1 MPVEP
6 CGVSYAGGDG
16 GCVAAL
22 DMENSGPTATPAPV
36 IIIRKKKARHGGH
49 HGGAW
54 KVAYADFVTALMA
67 LFIVLW
73 IVNTSQEI
81 RDAVSGYFKDPRGF
95 GRDKG
100 STKPGTVKS
109 GTTIEVSKTDMSEI
123 KKKLEEA
130 MKKMPELE
138 KLKNQVEMTVTNE
151 GLRIELLEN
160 EKGVFFE
167 SGSPHPTPLGQELIA
182 LLAKEVGKMPNH
194 VLIEGHTD
202 SRPYVSESGYSNWEL
217 SADRANSARRLMQTT
232 GLRADQVSEVR
243 GYAAQKLRKPKDPED
258 ASNRR
263 ISVTVQYLEG
273 APPGV
278 SVPVPVPAKH

>member
-1 MPVEP
+1 M
-6 CGVSYAGGDG
+6 D
-16 GCVAAL
+16 
-22 DMENSGPTATPAPV
+22 NSSPTSSSAPV
-36 IIIRKKKARHGGH
+36 IIIRKKKKAHGGH

-73 IVNTSQEI
+73 IVNTSQDI
-81 RDAVSGYFKDPRGF
+81 REAVSGYFKDPRGY
-95 GRDKG
+95 GRE
-100 STKPGTVKS
+100 TGTSKEGTGKT
-109 GTTIEVSKTDMSEI
+109 GTTVEISKSTMDEL

-138 KLKNQVEMTVTNE
+138 RLKNQVEMTITNE
-151 GLRIELLEN
+151 GLRIELLET

-167 SGSPHPTPLGQELIA
+167 SGSPHPTKFGQELIEM
-182 LLAKEVGKMPNH
+182 LAREIGRLPNH

-202 SRPYVSESGYSNWEL
+202 SRPYSSSSGYSNWEL
-217 SADRANSARRLMQTT
+217 SADRANSARRLMQTPG
-232 GLRADQVSEVR
+232 GLRDDQVSEVR

-263 ISVTVQYLEG
+263 ISVTVQYLDGPAGTNEHAAKLNPG
-273 APPGV
+273 PAPPE
-278 SVPVPVPAKH
+278 PAPAKH